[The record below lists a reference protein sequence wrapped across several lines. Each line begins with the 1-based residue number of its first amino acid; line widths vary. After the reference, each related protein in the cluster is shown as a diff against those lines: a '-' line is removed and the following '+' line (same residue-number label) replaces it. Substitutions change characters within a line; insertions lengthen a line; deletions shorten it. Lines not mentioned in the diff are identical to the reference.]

1 MLPAKCCQQARSH
14 PTSCP
19 SSLPLSLS
27 LFRSPLRLSHWIFKY
42 LNAKYTLQVVERVAS
57 LSTAA
62 IIISTPSTASLSSSP
77 SLSSSLLS
85 SSSSLSSLSSKETA
99 CRMPF
104 YYKRKGKQQNG
115 ANIVSSLGAA
125 GEETVPSSQPQR
137 QLVDTAC
144 SQAKASPSSPPA
156 SHLIIVI
163 LLVMLCG
170 SCQAAW
176 LASCQQFSC
185 CLFAFTHGAEAGR
198 GKQRSRARLCVCC
211 WSGAR
216 GVCVLFSL
224 SAAAAASVRGLTA
237 PTVALRLPPSRQRLM
252 LPD

>member
-1 MLPAKCCQQARSH
+1 MPDAILLQEERQTAKWRQHCVEPWSSRRRNCSQFPAR
-14 PTSCP
+14 
-19 SSLPLSLS
+19 
-27 LFRSPLRLSHWIFKY
+27 
-42 LNAKYTLQVVERVAS
+42 
-57 LSTAA
+57 
-62 IIISTPSTASLSSSP
+62 
-77 SLSSSLLS
+77 
-85 SSSSLSSLSSKETA
+85 
-99 CRMPF
+99 
-104 YYKRKGKQQNG
+104 
-115 ANIVSSLGAA
+115 
-125 GEETVPSSQPQR
+125 R

-237 PTVALRLPPSRQRLM
+237 PTVALRLPP
-252 LPD
+252 